1 MLKINNM
8 FQTEQSRC
16 QNTDRFNNL
25 SKWLLDQNL
34 FEDKV
39 VRVVKC
45 LESFL
50 DYDSD
55 VEYKVVHVQMKNDC
69 NPFTTQCKV
78 FITKKLYDSDV
89 DWRACK
95 IETPVSERGLT
106 VGYLIEERE
115 IGDAVLRC
123 V

>member
-8 FQTEQSRC
+8 FQTEQARC

>member
-1 MLKINNM
+1 MLKINHM
-8 FQTEQSRC
+8 FQTEQARC

-106 VGYLIEERE
+106 IGYLIEERE

>member
-1 MLKINNM
+1 MLKINHM
-8 FQTEQSRC
+8 FQTEQARC
-16 QNTDRFNNL
+16 QDTDRFNDL
-25 SKWLLDQNL
+25 SKWLSDQNL
-34 FEDKV
+34 MDEKI

-50 DYDSD
+50 DYDSG
-55 VEYKVVHVQMKNDC
+55 VEYKVVHVQMKNDW
-69 NPFTTQCKV
+69 NPVTIQCKL

-115 IGDAVLRC
+115 IGDAVLSC
-123 V
+123 L